1 MINHRFIIMTL
12 ILFFLVVKPS
22 LLIASSPSIS
32 VGMSE
37 SMGLWGLI
45 NVNYDLN
52 IQGYTSPSNKF
63 FMMGGIIALPFF
75 GGAGVGWRH
84 DFNDSLITPFST
96 VSTFGTYA
104 VPVMCGTGNCS
115 TSYGLR
121 GTTSLGL
128 DFHLLKS
135 EKRSLHL
142 QLGVIAQYD
151 LANLEVAGVSGNI
164 PGISPVLNLKWGN

>member
-1 MINHRFIIMTL
+1 MNRSILITL
-12 ILFFLVVKPS
+12 LLSLFTFKPS
-22 LLIASSPSIS
+22 FLTASTPSVS

-37 SMGLWGLI
+37 TMGLWGLI

-52 IQGYTSPSNKF
+52 IQGSSSPSNKF
-63 FMMGGIIALPFF
+63 FMMGGIMALPFF

-96 VSTFGTYA
+96 VSAFGTYA
-104 VPVMCGTGNCS
+104 LPVMCATDNCS

-128 DFHLLKS
+128 DFHILKS
-135 EKRSLHL
+135 EQRNLHL

-151 LANLEVAGVSGNI
+151 LANLEVAEVSGNI